1 MKALKYSLLG
11 LLLVLVIA
19 VVGLFMY
26 LEPLV
31 KTTVNTVGTKIVG
44 TQVNLNGFRFSPF
57 AGEAEVTG
65 LSVANPEGYK
75 TPNLINLGRIFVK
88 VDVKSLLT
96 NTIVVDEVSVNGIEL
111 AYEMPDL
118 STSNVMQI
126 QQNIAKN
133 TASSKPE
140 ETVKTEAEVV
150 VEETSAPAK
159 PAKNVIIK
167 KVVVDGGAL
176 SAMIPLQPEP
186 LTLTM
191 PAIEITGIGEQ
202 GDKMN
207 IQETI
212 TTLFNK
218 ILFNATS
225 VVSKA
230 LLNAQEKV
238 NELAIK
244 AIDEAKGKV
253 GDEIGGLL
261 DKVKFW

>member
-11 LLLVLVIA
+11 LLLVLVVA
-19 VVGLFMY
+19 VVGLFLY

-44 TQVNLNGFRFSPF
+44 TQVNLDGFRFAPF
-57 AGEAEVTG
+57 VGEAEITG
-65 LSVANPEGYK
+65 LRVANPEGYK

-111 AYEMPDL
+111 TYEMPDL

-133 TASSKPE
+133 TASSNVAEP
-140 ETVKTEAEVV
+140 VKTEVETVA
-150 VEETSAPAK
+150 EETPAEAK

-176 SAMIPLQPEP
+176 NAMTPLQQDT
-186 LTLTM
+186 LTLNM
-191 PAIEITGIGEQ
+191 PAIEINGIGEQ
-202 GDKMN
+202 GDKLN
-207 IQETI
+207 IQETV
-212 TTLFNK
+212 TTIFNK

-230 LLNAQEKV
+230 LLNTKDAV
-238 NELAIK
+238 NDLANK
-244 AIDEAKGKV
+244 AVDEAKNKV

>member
-11 LLLVLVIA
+11 LLLVLLTAFI
-19 VVGLFMY
+19 GLFLY

-44 TQVNLNGFRFSPF
+44 TQVNLEGFKFSPF
-57 AGEAEVTG
+57 VGEAEVTG

-75 TPNLINLGRIFVK
+75 TPNLINLGRVFVK
-88 VDVKSLLT
+88 VNVKSLFT
-96 NTIVVDEVSVNGIEL
+96 DTIVVDEVSVNGIDL
-111 AYEMPDL
+111 TYEMPDL

-133 TASSKPE
+133 TASSNAE
-140 ETVKTEAEVV
+140 EPVKTEEVSK
-150 VEETSAPAK
+150 ESPAQTK

-167 KVVVDGGAL
+167 KVVVDGGTL
-176 SAMIPLQPEP
+176 SAMIPLQAEA

-207 IQETI
+207 IQETV
-212 TTLFNK
+212 TTVFNK
-218 ILFNATS
+218 ILYNATS

-238 NELAIK
+238 NELANK
-244 AIDEAKGKV
+244 AIEEAKGKA

>member
-19 VVGLFMY
+19 FVGLFLY

-31 KTTVNTVGTKIVG
+31 KTTVNTVGTKIIG
-44 TQVNLNGFRFSPF
+44 TQVNLDGFRFAPF
-57 AGEAEVTG
+57 VGEAEVTG

-88 VDVKSLLT
+88 VDLKSLLT
-96 NTIVVDEVSVNGIEL
+96 DTIVVDEVSVNGIEL
-111 AYEMPDL
+111 TYEMPDL

-133 TASSKPE
+133 TAAEKTAETALAKE
-140 ETVKTEAEVV
+140 ETVKEDMSQT
-150 VEETSAPAK
+150 TSAK
-159 PAKNVIIK
+159 KVIIK

-176 SAMIPLQPEP
+176 NAMTPLQQEA
-186 LTLTM
+186 LTLNM
-191 PAIEITGIGEQ
+191 PALEITGIGEE
-202 GDKMN
+202 GKKMT
-207 IQETI
+207 IQETV
-212 TTLFNK
+212 TTIFNK

-225 VVSKA
+225 VVSQA
-230 LLNAQEKV
+230 LLNVKDTV
-238 NELAIK
+238 NELADK
-244 AIDEAKGKV
+244 AAEEAKAKV
-253 GDEIGGLL
+253 GEEVGGLL